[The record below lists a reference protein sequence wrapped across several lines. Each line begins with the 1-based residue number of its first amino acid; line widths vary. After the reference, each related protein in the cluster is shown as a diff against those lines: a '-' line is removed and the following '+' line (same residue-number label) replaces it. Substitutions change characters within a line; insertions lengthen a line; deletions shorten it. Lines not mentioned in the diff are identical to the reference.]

1 MVLTASIVGLFILPS
16 PWNVILFGLA
26 VFFEIGEIYLWMR
39 FLDRYRVRGGA
50 EGMLGERATVIEA
63 CDPDGL
69 VRVRGEMWRAKAEA
83 GDPLEE
89 GERGTVLSVDGLTVT
104 IARDER

>member
-26 VFFEIGEIYLWMR
+26 VFLEIFEVYLWMR
-39 FLDRYRVRGGA
+39 FLERYKVRGGA
-50 EGMLGERATVIEA
+50 EGMVGERATVIET

-69 VRVRGEMWRAKAEA
+69 VRVRGEVWKARA
-83 GDPLEE
+83 E
-89 GERGTVLSVDGLTVT
+89 GPAIGEGKRATVLAVNGLTVT
-104 IARDER
+104 VRPENR

>member
-39 FLDRYRVRGGA
+39 FLERYRVRGGA
-50 EGMLGERATVIEA
+50 EGMLGERATVIQA
-63 CDPDGL
+63 CDPEGL
-69 VRVRGEMWRAKAEA
+69 VWVRGEVWKARADGEA
-83 GDPLEE
+83 LGE
-89 GERGTVLSVDGLTVT
+89 GERTTVLSVDGLTVT
-104 IARDER
+104 VSAKSR